1 MEAIMPR
8 QSVIR
13 DTSPFLLKLGKRK
26 LVNGPNPITSFIVGG
41 KRLRLAAVARGGK
54 IVDWAIIGPNGNP
67 VKSEFVKVT
76 RQKKV
81 TCWRCVA
88 DKDGE
93 LHCFMIPCP
102 DIPLPPFGTAAFATA
117 LKKVTL

>member
-1 MEAIMPR
+1 MPR

-26 LVNGPNPITSFIVGG
+26 LVEGPNPITSFTASG
-41 KRLRLAAVARGGK
+41 KRLKLAAVARGGR
-54 IVDWAIIGPNGNP
+54 IVDWSIIGPGGRP

-76 RQKKV
+76 RQRKV
-81 TCWRCVA
+81 TCWRCTT
-88 DKDGE
+88 DKNGD

-102 DIPLPPFGTAAFATA
+102 DIPLPPFGTAAFAAA
-117 LKKVTL
+117 LKKLSL

>member
-1 MEAIMPR
+1 MPR
-8 QSVIR
+8 HSVIR
-13 DTSPFLLKLGKRK
+13 DTSPLLLKLGKRR
-26 LVNGPNPITSFIVGG
+26 LIDGANPVTSFLVDG
-41 KRLRLAAVARGGK
+41 KRFRLAAIARRGR
-54 IVDWAIIGPNGNP
+54 ITDWAIIGPNGKP

-76 RQKKV
+76 VQKKV

-117 LKKVTL
+117 LGKVSL